1 FDLGSADRAL
11 GPDLGHVDRVP
22 DRAFGLEGSP
32 ADPAAAASVDSADS
46 AAERPGLGLYRARH
60 RALGPLL
67 VLARFDREP
76 SYRFFPF
83 PWLGQAHFGRAPW
96 RLFARPFLGP

>member
-1 FDLGSADRAL
+1 MLMNAGFVRE
-11 GPDLGHVDRVP
+11 RVP
-22 DRAFGLEGSP
+22 PHDSLIGLRSERDGGGEQLADGVQVLGIDVGLE
-32 ADPAAAASVDSADS
+32 
-46 AAERPGLGLYRARH
+46 RK
-60 RALGPLL
+60 L

-83 PWLGQAHFGRAPW
+83 PDPWLGQAHFGRAPW